1 MRLRYTPEALVEL
14 DEILTGIAEHSPQ
27 GARRVQARI
36 QAVIDFLLDYPHSGQ
51 STDMDSLRRTT
62 THPYPY
68 LVFYE
73 PHDDEIVVIAV
84 RHGARDLASMPDR

>member
-36 QAVIDFLLDYPHSGQ
+36 QAVIDFLLDYPHSGH

-62 THPYPY
+62 AHPYPY

-84 RHGARDLASMPDR
+84 RHGARDPASMPDR

>member
-36 QAVIDFLLDYPHSGQ
+36 QAVIGFLLDYPHSGQ
-51 STDMDSLRRTT
+51 STDMDSLLIPSDNGPSVSLSRLLR
-62 THPYPY
+62 
-68 LVFYE
+68 
-73 PHDDEIVVIAV
+73 
-84 RHGARDLASMPDR
+84 ASR